1 MTLDG
6 ITVINVFHTIIYSL
20 QYKAMIKDTH
30 TLIGQPDL
38 ASELI
43 GLTKDI
49 NEEAEDYNQTI
60 DRGKKA

>member
-1 MTLDG
+1 
-6 ITVINVFHTIIYSL
+6 
-20 QYKAMIKDTH
+20 MIKDTN

-38 ASELI
+38 TLELI

-60 DRGKKA
+60 DNRGKEGLICHTSPT